1 MECKVKCTL
10 GSITTNKA
18 GGGDGIP
25 AELFQILNDDAVKVL
40 HSIYQQI
47 WKIQQWPPDWKRSVF
62 IPTPKKSNAEEC
74 SNNQIVALIS
84 YAHKVMLKIHQA
96 RLQQYVNQE
105 LLDVQAEFRK
115 GKGTRNQIA
124 SIHWIIEKARE
135 FQENINWK
143 ILKDMGIPDH
153 LTCLLRNL
161 YVAQEETEPDAK
173 QLNGSK
179 LGKLSTS
186 RLYIVTLLI

>member
-1 MECKVKCTL
+1 M
-10 GSITTNKA
+10 
-18 GGGDGIP
+18 
-25 AELFQILNDDAVKVL
+25 
-40 HSIYQQI
+40 
-47 WKIQQWPPDWKRSVF
+47 
-62 IPTPKKSNAEEC
+62 
-74 SNNQIVALIS
+74 
-84 YAHKVMLKIHQA
+84 
-96 RLQQYVNQE
+96 
-105 LLDVQAEFRK
+105 QAEFRK
-115 GKGTRNQIA
+115 GKGTRDQIA

-161 YVAQEETEPDAK
+161 YVAQEETEPDAE

>member
-1 MECKVKCTL
+1 M
-10 GSITTNKA
+10 TTR
-18 GGGDGIP
+18 
-25 AELFQILNDDAVKVL
+25 L
-40 HSIYQQI
+40 
-47 WKIQQWPPDWKRSVF
+47 KRSVF

-74 SNNQIVALIS
+74 SNNHIVVLIS

-115 GKGTRNQIA
+115 GKGTRDQIA

-135 FQENINWK
+135 FQENIYFFFIDFVWITINWK
-143 ILKDMGIPDH
+143 ILKDMGIPDC

-161 YVAQEETEPDAK
+161 YVAQEETEPDVE

-186 RLYIVTLLI
+186 RVYIVTLLI